1 MRATLTVSILS
12 IVALFSA
19 TPARADPCA
28 GASPFG
34 DVPPG
39 ASYCTDALWA
49 KNANITDGCGPSIFC
64 PSSSVTRAQMVL
76 FLRRMAGATFPA
88 NPHAESA
95 TLPAGDL
102 DTTGLNSCTTTLAW
116 NAGANASYAHVHAVV
131 SMQAGASAADVQ
143 VSVGHSVNGGAFI
156 PDHTTNQIVTVPAGQ
171 WGNASVI
178 VNFVK
183 LPANSLNHFWRV
195 DLARAPGSA
204 TTGEL
209 TALRCQLRVLTQMD
223 FVVP

>member
-1 MRATLTVSILS
+1 MKVTRTVSLFWIVTLLS
-12 IVALFSA
+12 PTQVH
-19 TPARADPCA
+19 ADPCT
-28 GASPFG
+28 GPSPFL
-34 DVPPG
+34 DVPAA
-39 ASYCTDALWA
+39 ASFCADALWA
-49 KNANITDGCGPSIFC
+49 KNANITTGCGVNVFC
-64 PSSSVTRAQMVL
+64 PGSPVTRAQMVL
-76 FLRRMAGATFPA
+76 FLRRMAGATYPA

-102 DTTGLNSCTTTLAW
+102 DTTGLNSCTTTLALGV
-116 NAGANASYAHVHAVV
+116 GANASYAHVHAVV

-183 LPANSLNHFWRV
+183 LAANSLNHFWRV
-195 DLARAPGSA
+195 NLARAPGSA

-223 FVVP
+223 FVAP